1 MVKKLYIL
9 RHGETEYNRLGMV
22 QGSGIDASL
31 NETGRSQAA
40 AFFKHYQHLPV
51 DKVYVSSLIRT
62 KETVQ
67 GFIDK
72 GLPYEALADL
82 REISWGSQEGV
93 PFTPDTTTRYQSITY
108 RWQQG
113 EVDAK
118 IDNGESPLEVATRVG
133 RAFQYIVSQPEEQVL
148 ICTHGRAMR
157 VLFCWMLNY
166 PLSQMD
172 HFLHNNTG
180 LYVAIYSGGLYRLE
194 VVNDLS
200 HLSTPQS
207 EN

>member
-31 NETGRSQAA
+31 NEKGNRQAQ
-40 AFFKHYQHLPV
+40 AFFKHYADLDV
-51 DKVYVSSLIRT
+51 EKIYISNLRRT

-72 GLPYEALADL
+72 GIPYESLSDL

-93 PFTPDTTTRYQSITY
+93 PFTPDSSTRYQKITQL
-108 RWQQG
+108 WQAG
-113 EVDAK
+113 EVDMK
-118 IDNGESPLEVATRVG
+118 IENGESPVDVMARMKK
-133 RAFQYIVSQPEEQVL
+133 AFEYILSQPEERVL
-148 ICTHGRAMR
+148 VCTHGRAMR

-166 PLSQMD
+166 PLSHMD
-172 HFLHNNTG
+172 NFIHNNTG
-180 LYVAIYSGGLYRLE
+180 LYVAIHTGSMFRLDML
-194 VVNDLS
+194 NDLS
-200 HLSTPQS
+200 HLAGV
-207 EN
+207 EL